1 MPILLAEGYFQKP
14 LYHVLEEPKV
24 FLTLLK
30 QNLQEESFS
39 RVRQKPTDIFQ

>member
-1 MPILLAEGYFQKP
+1 MPILLAEDYFQKP

-30 QNLQEESFS
+30 
-39 RVRQKPTDIFQ
+39 